1 MSSINKKYNQL
12 KVELKPYMKA
22 MIQASETIIDKEV
35 STYPIMIAHQQE
47 LELGIPIVT
56 VETYPQGKW
65 NIHASSL
72 EEFVA
77 KQIITP
83 DKVQNFRGTY
93 KDVKNFVCVFSL
105 SELGAQFVFLPRPEL
120 EAKDTATN

>member
-1 MSSINKKYNQL
+1 MSVNQRYNQL
-12 KVELKPYMKA
+12 QKELKPYMKA

-35 STYPIMIAHQQE
+35 SKYPIMIAHQQQ

-56 VETYPQGKW
+56 TKTFPEGTW

-77 KQIITP
+77 KQIIKT
-83 DKVQNFRGTY
+83 DKVQNFRATY
-93 KDVKNFVCVFSL
+93 KDVKSFVCVFSL
-105 SELGAQFVFLPRPEL
+105 SELGAKFVFLPR
-120 EAKDTATN
+120 T

>member
-1 MSSINKKYNQL
+1 VSINQRYNQL

-22 MIQASETIIDKEV
+22 MIQACDTILDKEV
-35 STYPIMIAHQQE
+35 SDYPIMIAHQQQ

-56 VETYPQGKW
+56 TKTFPQGQW

-77 KQIITP
+77 KQIISTE
-83 DKVQNFRGTY
+83 KIQNFRATY
-93 KDVKNFVCVFSL
+93 KDVKSHVCVFSL
-105 SELGAQFVFLPRPEL
+105 SELGAQFVFLPKEI
-120 EAKDTATN
+120 EKQ

>member
-1 MSSINKKYNQL
+1 MSINQRYNQL
-12 KVELKPYMKA
+12 KIELKPYMKA
-22 MIQASETIIDKEV
+22 MVQASETILDKEV

-56 VETYPQGKW
+56 TKTFPQGKW

-77 KQIITP
+77 KQIIST
-83 DKVQNFRGTY
+83 DKVQNFRATY
-93 KDVKNFVCVFSL
+93 KDVKSFVCVFSL
-105 SELGAQFVFLPRPEL
+105 SELGAQFVFLPRTE
-120 EAKDTATN
+120 EEKK

>member
-1 MSSINKKYNQL
+1 MSINQRYNQL

-22 MIQASETIIDKEV
+22 MIQASETILDKEV
-35 STYPIMIAHQQE
+35 SAYPIMIAHQQE

-56 VETYPQGKW
+56 TETFPQGTW

-77 KQIITP
+77 KQIISTE
-83 DKVQNFRGTY
+83 KIQNFRATY
-93 KDVKNFVCVFSL
+93 KDVKSFVCVFSL
-105 SELGAQFVFLPRPEL
+105 SELGAQFVFLPRQEQTPPR
-120 EAKDTATN
+120 TPTS

>member
-1 MSSINKKYNQL
+1 MSINQRYHQL

-56 VETYPQGKW
+56 TKTFPQGKW

-77 KQIITP
+77 KQIINTE
-83 DKVQNFRGTY
+83 KVQNFRATY
-93 KDVKNFVCVFSL
+93 KEPKSFVCVFSL
-105 SELGAQFVFLPRPEL
+105 SELGAQFVFLPRE
-120 EAKDTATN
+120 EQTSTETSEN

>member
-1 MSSINKKYNQL
+1 
-12 KVELKPYMKA
+12 MKA
-22 MIQASETIIDKEV
+22 MIQACETIIDKEV
-35 STYPIMIAHQQE
+35 SAYPIMIAHQQE

-77 KQIITP
+77 KQIINT
-83 DKVQNFRGTY
+83 DKVQNFRATY
-93 KDVKNFVCVFSL
+93 KDVKGFVCVFSL
-105 SELGAQFVFLPRPEL
+105 SELGAQFVFLPR
-120 EAKDTATN
+120 ADSDTKDIPTN